1 MKWKEAFL
9 VGATIGAVVIG
20 VAWFTKE
27 PASVVPDNTQYEQ
40 VIDSLNKEVNKLVV
54 TNDSLQLVV
63 DAAKAKVEVINHWY
77 EKTLIDVTNQ
87 SIADD
92 VRFFADYVSKVD
104 K

>member
-1 MKWKEAFL
+1 MEWKEAFL
-9 VGATIGAVVIG
+9 VGATIGAVIIG
-20 VAWFTKE
+20 VTWFTKE
-27 PASVVPDNTQYEQ
+27 PASIIPDDTQYEQ

-54 TNDSLQLVV
+54 TNDSLQLVI
-63 DAAKAKVEVINHWY
+63 DTAKAKVEVINHWY
-77 EKTLIDVTNQ
+77 EKTFVDITNQ

>member
-1 MKWKEAFL
+1 MEWKEAFL

-27 PASVVPDNTQYEQ
+27 PVVPDNTQYEQ

-63 DAAKAKVEVINHWY
+63 DTAKAKVEVINHWY